1 MAEQLLRR
9 IMQQKRDFEDMVSSS
24 KAESLIQKLEEEQIK
39 FKELE
44 KTVGES
50 LLQIGEELSEN
61 EKNQM

>member
-50 LLQIGEELSEN
+50 LVQIGEELSEN